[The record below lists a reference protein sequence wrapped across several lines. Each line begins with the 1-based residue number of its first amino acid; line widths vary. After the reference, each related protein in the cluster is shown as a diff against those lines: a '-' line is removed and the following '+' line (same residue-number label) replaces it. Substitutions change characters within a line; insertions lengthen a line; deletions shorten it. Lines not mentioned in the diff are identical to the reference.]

1 METFGKEALER
12 WNQIKSK
19 VFELKDI
26 KYDLET
32 YNIIK
37 KIKNLDEFD
46 KFLNI
51 YYSDKDYNY
60 ELSYEK
66 KLILNL
72 GDKFLSLIYKSKS
85 KKYLT
90 RITSNL
96 IYKYDQLNLA
106 PENFIS
112 KI

>member
-1 METFGKEALER
+1 MSLNIFDGIELETFGKEALER

-60 ELSYEK
+60 ELFYEK
-66 KLILNL
+66 INF
-72 GDKFLSLIYKSKS
+72 KF
-85 KKYLT
+85 
-90 RITSNL
+90 RR
-96 IYKYDQLNLA
+96 
-106 PENFIS
+106 
-112 KI
+112 